1 MLSKRALQKA
11 SFSSTPAANSLRRV
25 YKIPGKNINVAS
37 HNEERRAE

>member
-1 MLSKRALQKA
+1 MFGKSLAKA
-11 SFSSTPAANSLRRV
+11 TRSTAESTRRM

>member
-1 MLSKRALQKA
+1 MLSKALKRAN
-11 SFSSTPAANSLRRV
+11 FSTSADSLKRV